1 MRCRY
6 FADKIC
12 KTSSMHFPDI
22 WIIFPRTKVL
32 KLHFCIC
39 FKELFLKMSYWRP
52 FQDIPRMTWKCLVF
66 TGTFCICFKE
76 ILLKMS
82 YRIPFEDIRQMSLI
96 GVPENVSCK
105 ISSKHIRQN
114 NFFKATFCTRFKNI
128 FLKMSCPRPFQDIRS
143 IPWKR
148 LVFAGMFCICFK
160 ELFPKM
166 SYPRPFQDI
175 GWMSWDAF

>member
-1 MRCRY
+1 MRWRC

-12 KTSSMHFPDI
+12 KISSMHFPDI
-22 WIIFPRTKVL
+22 WIIFPRINAL

-82 YRIPFEDIRQMSLI
+82 YRRPFEDIRRMSLI

-105 ISSKHIRQN
+105 IFSKHIPQN
-114 NFFKATFCTRFKNI
+114 SIFKTYTKRSIKNFVLGEMIWKYFTGNI
-128 FLKMSCPRPFQDIRS
+128 FRN
-143 IPWKR
+143 
-148 LVFAGMFCICFK
+148 
-160 ELFPKM
+160 
-166 SYPRPFQDI
+166 SY
-175 GWMSWDAF
+175 